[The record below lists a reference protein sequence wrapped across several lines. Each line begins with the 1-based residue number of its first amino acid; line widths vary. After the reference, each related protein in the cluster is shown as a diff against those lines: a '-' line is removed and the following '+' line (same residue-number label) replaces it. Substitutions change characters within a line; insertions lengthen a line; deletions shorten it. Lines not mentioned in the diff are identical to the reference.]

1 MKLNSPFIPLPYR
14 FDVARLA
21 HELDL
26 LSSARWRLHPDR
38 TNGNSALP
46 LISGGGGDN
55 DDAAGDMRPTPYLAS
70 SPYVKQVMAFFDE
83 VFGRS
88 RFMRLAPGSEVS
100 LHVDVHHHWFNHV
113 RIHIPVVTNPDVIFY
128 CGDEQMHMPAGEC
141 WIFDTW
147 RPHRVVNG
155 GRQSRT
161 HLVIDTAGSSRFWD
175 VVERAD
181 QAMRAGAPLEPRF
194 VPYIDGLPTHVRTER
209 YGPQPVMSPGE
220 VDHLIGDLIAEFE
233 ACPGNDPLLAATYRK
248 VLAGFSS
255 DWRALW
261 YQYGIQES
269 GWPHFDRLLKA
280 TLAALPD
287 ATPPLLLK
295 NNNVEAKRVFLERVG
310 YAALAPSQHQQ
321 FVHGVESL
329 SSAVAR
335 HEEPVL
341 RPTAATS
348 PATSHGTAGALP
360 AAVQALPGGTGR
372 VDRNA
377 RCPCG
382 SGLRYKHC
390 HGGASPRTG
399 R

>member
-1 MKLNSPFIPLPYR
+1 MKLDSPFIPLPYR

-21 HELDL
+21 HELEL
-26 LSSARWRLHPDR
+26 LSGARWRLHPDR

-55 DDAAGDMRPTPYLAS
+55 DDAFGDMRPTPHLAN
-70 SPYVKQVMAFFDE
+70 SPYVKQVLACFDE

-88 RFMRLAPGSEVS
+88 RFMRLEPGSEVS

-113 RIHIPVVTNPDVIFY
+113 RIHIPVVTNKDVIFF
-128 CGDEQMHMPAGEC
+128 CGDAQMHMPAGEC

-155 GRQSRT
+155 GQRSRT
-161 HLVIDTAGSSRFWD
+161 HLVIDTAGSSRFWEM
-175 VVERAD
+175 VSRAD
-181 QAMRAGAPLEPRF
+181 QAARTGAPLEPRF
-194 VPYIDGLPTHVRTER
+194 VPYAEGLQSHVRTER
-209 YGPQPVMSPGE
+209 YGPQTIMSPGE
-220 VDHLIGDLIAEFE
+220 VDHLVGDLIVEFE
-233 ACPGNDPLLAATYRK
+233 TRPGNDPVLVAVFRK
-248 VLAGFSS
+248 VLTGFRN

-269 GWPHFDRLLKA
+269 GWPHYDRLLKA

-287 ATPPLLLK
+287 ADPPLLLR
-295 NNNVEAKRVFLERVG
+295 NNSVEAKRVFLERVG
-310 YAALAPSQHQQ
+310 YAAMVPSVHPQ
-321 FVHGVESL
+321 FLHGVEPL
-329 SSAVAR
+329 SSAGGPD
-335 HEEPVL
+335 EGQ
-341 RPTAATS
+341 RPSSAPS
-348 PATSHGTAGALP
+348 PAASAAAADARPAAGLTLP
-360 AAVQALPGGTGR
+360 AETGR

-390 HGGASPRTG
+390 HGAASPRTA